1 MIDSS
6 KSRTE
11 CKDPGAKPGAKPEP
25 KKVFVVDDN
34 HDECG
39 ELAEYIRRKGHFV
52 TEIHDGI
59 TAITEIQAHK
69 PELVLMDVHMP
80 FCDGIRA
87 TELAQSLS
95 PRTTIVLMSGYP
107 EEVVRAKRASCDA
120 LKVLAKPLSLKEVAL
135 VVAAVLDRQT

>member
-6 KSRTE
+6 TARTE
-11 CKDPGAKPGAKPEP
+11 SKGPEP
-25 KKVFVVDDN
+25 KKIFVVDDN
-34 HDECG
+34 PEECG
-39 ELAEYIRRKGHFV
+39 ELAEYLRRKGHFV

-59 TAITEIQAHK
+59 TAITEIQAHQ

-95 PRTTIVLMSGYP
+95 PRSTFVLMSGYP
-107 EEVVRAKRASCDA
+107 EEVVRAKRAVCGA
-120 LKVLAKPLSLKEVAL
+120 VTVLAKPISLKAVAR
-135 VVAAVLDRQT
+135 VVASVLERQT